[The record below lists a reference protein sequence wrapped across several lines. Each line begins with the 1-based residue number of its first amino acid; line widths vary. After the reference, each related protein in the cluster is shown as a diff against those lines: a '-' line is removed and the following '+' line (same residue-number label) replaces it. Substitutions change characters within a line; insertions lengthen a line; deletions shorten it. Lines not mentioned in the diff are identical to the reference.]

1 MSPSSAATLRTDALA
16 IFQAALDRVE
26 PRQLVSQLLSLET
39 RDGQEMLVVRTEHRE
54 HYYPLARYHTLLVTG
69 YGKASPAMAQG
80 LVDLLG
86 DRIQGGLVVTKTGH
100 SRPLGNIR
108 VLEASHPVPDASSEH
123 AALELMAFAEA
134 QTAGTLV
141 LNCVS
146 GGGSALLC
154 APAFGL
160 TLADKR
166 LVNQLLLASGAPIT
180 AVNTVRK
187 HLSLVKGGRLA
198 ASFYPATVV
207 NLVLS
212 DVMGD
217 EMATVGSGPTVH
229 DPTTWAEART
239 IVRRYRLESKVPR
252 KVLEVLDA
260 GEAVRLPE
268 TPKSAHPAFTLCDN
282 VLAGSNGM
290 ALAAAE
296 AQAKALGYDTTIL
309 STDLDGEARDAAL
322 VFARCVIERKPGR
335 RAYLAGGETT
345 VTVTGTGK
353 GGRNQEMAVGFA
365 KLLGSVSLG
374 LGDGV
379 FLSGA
384 TDGGDGPTDAAGGLV
399 DQAVLTALGP
409 LAEEALDDNDCYHA
423 LEEAGGLLKTG
434 PTGTNVCDIQI
445 LLLG

>member
-1 MSPSSAATLRTDALA
+1 MTHLRTDARA

-26 PRQLVSQLLSLET
+26 PRQLVRQLLSLET
-39 RDGQEMLVVRTEHRE
+39 RDGQEMLVVCTEDRK
-54 HYYPLARYHTLLVTG
+54 HYYPLDRYHTVLVCG

-80 LVDLLG
+80 LRDVLG
-86 DRIQGGLVVTKTGH
+86 NRIQGGLVVTKIGH
-100 SRPLGNIR
+100 ARDLGNIR
-108 VLEASHPVPDASSEH
+108 VLEASHPVPDASSEK
-123 AALELMAFAEA
+123 AAIELMAFAQA

-166 LVNQLLLASGAPIT
+166 AVNELLLASGAPIT

-198 ASFYPATVV
+198 ASFYPATVA

-217 EMATVGSGPTVH
+217 EMATVASGPTVH
-229 DPTTWAEART
+229 DPTTWAEARA
-239 IVRRYRLESKVPR
+239 IVRRYRLEGKVPR
-252 KVLEVLDA
+252 KVLEVLDD

-282 VLAGSNGM
+282 VLAGSNAM

-296 AQAKALGYDTTIL
+296 AQARALGYETTIV
-309 STDLDGEARDAAL
+309 STDLQGDAGDAAA
-322 VFARCVIERKPGR
+322 VFARCVLERKSGR
-335 RAYLAGGETT
+335 PQAFLAGGETT
-345 VTVTGTGK
+345 VIVTGAGK
-353 GGRNQEMAVGFA
+353 GGRNQQMAVAFCQALHHAGFPFTGA
-365 KLLGSVSLG
+365 
-374 LGDGV
+374 

-384 TDGGDGPTDAAGGLV
+384 TDGSDGPTDAAGGLV
-399 DQAVLTALGP
+399 DAAVMEALRP
-409 LAEEALDDNDCYHA
+409 LAESALANNDTYHA
-423 LEEAGGLLKTG
+423 LETAGGLLKTG
-434 PTGTNVCDIQI
+434 PTGTNVCDLQI
-445 LLLG
+445 LLLN